1 MCVFFKRSIL
11 GALLITLSLHL
22 QAQENE
28 VRTTV
33 EKMFTAMRTS
43 DTALLKTVFSDE
55 AIMQTTLTSANGSA
69 SIRNVSVRAFIESV
83 AKNLPG
89 DADEQIRFDAVHIDG
104 AIASVWTSYRFYYKG
119 NFSHCGVNS
128 FQLVRRTEGWKIQY
142 IIDTRRKEGCSW

>member
-1 MCVFFKRSIL
+1 M
-11 GALLITLSLHL
+11 

-28 VRTTV
+28 VRATV

-43 DTALLKTVFSDE
+43 DTALLKTVFSDD
-55 AIMQTTLTSANGSA
+55 AIMQTTLASANGSA
-69 SIRNVSVRAFIESV
+69 SIRNVSVRAFLESV

-128 FQLVRRTEGWKIQY
+128 FQLVRQTEGWKIQY
-142 IIDTRRKEGCSW
+142 IIDTRRKEGCNW

>member
-1 MCVFFKRSIL
+1 MCIFLRRSMLIP
-11 GALLITLSLHL
+11 LLIAFSFHM

-28 VRTTV
+28 VRATV
-33 EKMFTAMRTS
+33 EKMFTAMRAS
-43 DTALLKTVFSDE
+43 DTALLKTVFSDD
-55 AIMQTTLTSANGSA
+55 AIMQTTLASANGSA
-69 SIRNVSVRAFIESV
+69 SIRNVSVRAFLESV

-119 NFSHCGVNS
+119 NYSHCGVNS

-142 IIDTRRKEGCSW
+142 VIDTRRKEGCSW

>member
-1 MCVFFKRSIL
+1 MCVFLKKSVLI
-11 GALLITLSLHL
+11 ALLIAFSLHM

-28 VRTTV
+28 VRATV

-43 DTALLKTVFSDE
+43 DTALLKTVFSDD
-55 AIMQTTLTSANGSA
+55 AIMQTTLASANGSA
-69 SIRNVSVRAFIESV
+69 SIRNVSVRAFLESV

-128 FQLVRRTEGWKIQY
+128 FQLVRQTEGWKIQY
-142 IIDTRRKEGCSW
+142 IIDTRRKEGCNW